1 MQTQTTQPA
10 LSWYEVPE
18 SIKQLLLSAA
28 ENWEDTARSEQ
39 YMHQALAQT
48 GITLDVLVAAYR
60 YFFYKCNNQMALQMA
75 QQVIDR
81 VTEIEQLP
89 DRWEDLKPI
98 LLARKEEANIRL
110 FLNAYAAS
118 GFVWARLGELEK
130 AKEITTNVSEIDD
143 RKEFGGAA
151 VVLDVL
157 TRSPDEDDE

>member
-39 YMHQALAQT
+39 YLHQALAQAD
-48 GITLDVLVAAYR
+48 IPLDVLVAAYR
-60 YFFYKCNNQMALQMA
+60 YFFYKSNNQMALQMA

-81 VTEIEQLP
+81 VKVTEQLP

-98 LLARKEEANIRL
+98 LLTRKEEPNIRL

-118 GFVWARLGELEK
+118 GFVYARLGELEQ
-130 AKEITTNVSEIDD
+130 AKEITANVSEIDD
-143 RKEFGGAA
+143 RKEFGAA

-157 TRSPDEDDE
+157 TRSPDEDD